1 MKLFTELYTE
11 LDQTNKT
18 NEKVEALKFYFERAD
33 SRDAAWAL
41 YFLSGRKPRQIV
53 PSKKLREWAIE
64 ISEVPEWLYE
74 ESRDTVGDGAE
85 TIALLLPFN
94 SSSDETP
101 LHILVEKR
109 LIPLRGADETV
120 QYEEVLSSWQGMD
133 YSQRLVYNK
142 LISGSFRV
150 GVSQLLV
157 TRALAQLSDI
167 PTDIIAQRLMG
178 NWEATAEFYEK
189 VVSSEMDADEKPIA
203 RPYPFHLAHQ
213 IDFSLEKLGEIKDWQ
228 AEWKWDGIRVQIIKR
243 ENQVFLWSRGEDLIT
258 ERFPEIAEA
267 ATFLPNGTVLDGQIL
282 PWREDSVLPFTEL
295 QRRIG
300 RKNVS
305 AKMLAEVPVI
315 VQVYDSLEFE
325 NEDIRADEFKK
336 RRRNLER
343 IFENLDV
350 EAKRILRIT
359 DSVSAESWEQLAE
372 KRENSRSL
380 KVEGL
385 MLKKLDS
392 PYRVGRHR
400 GDWWKWKIDPFTI
413 DAVLLYAQ
421 KGTGKRAN
429 LFTDYTFAVW
439 KQGELVPFA
448 KAYSGLTDKE
458 IRKVDKFVRE
468 NTKETFGPVRS
479 VTPKL
484 VFELAFEAIQK
495 SGRHKSGVAVRFPR
509 ILRWRDDKTIEEAD
523 SLETIHALLES
534 YEAEGRQ

>member
-11 LDQTNKT
+11 LEQTNKT

-74 ESRDTVGDGAE
+74 ESRDTVGDGSE
-85 TIALLLPFN
+85 TIALLLPNN
-94 SSSDETP
+94 SSVDETP
-101 LHILVEKR
+101 LHVLVEQR
-109 LIPLRGADETV
+109 LIPLRGADETI
-120 QYEEVLSSWQGMD
+120 QYEEVLSSWQRMN

-157 TRALAQLSDI
+157 TRALSQINDV

-178 NWEATAEFYEK
+178 SWEPTAEFYER

-203 RPYPFHLAHQ
+203 RPFPFHLAHQ
-213 IDFSLEKLGEIKDWQ
+213 IDFPLEKLGEIKDWQ
-228 AEWKWDGIRVQIIKR
+228 AEWKWDGIRVQVIKR

-258 ERFPEIAEA
+258 ERFPEIAESA
-267 ATFLPNGTVLDGQIL
+267 VFLPNGTVLDGEIL
-282 PWREDSVLPFTEL
+282 PWRDDSVLPFTEL

-315 VQVYDSLEFE
+315 VQVYDLLEFE
-325 NEDIRADEFKK
+325 NEDIRAEEFGK
-336 RRRNLER
+336 RRKNLEQ
-343 IFENLDV
+343 IIANLDD
-350 EAKRILRIT
+350 EAKRIFRIT
-359 DSVSAESWEQLAE
+359 DAVKTESWEQLTEERA
-372 KRENSRSL
+372 NSRSL

-385 MLKKLDS
+385 MLKKFDS

-421 KGTGKRAN
+421 KGTGKRSN

-439 KQGELVPFA
+439 KEGELVPFA

-458 IRKVDKFVRE
+458 IRKVDKFVRD

-495 SGRHKSGVAVRFPR
+495 SSRHKSGVAVRFPR
-509 ILRWRDDKTIEEAD
+509 ILRWRDDKKIEEAD
-523 SLETIHALLES
+523 SLDAIHALLES
-534 YEAEGRQ
+534 YEAEGKK

>member
-11 LDQTNKT
+11 LEQTNKT

-33 SRDAAWAL
+33 TRDAAWAL

-64 ISEVPEWLYE
+64 LSEIPEWLYE

-85 TIALLLPFN
+85 TIALLLPNN
-94 SSSDETP
+94 SSIDESP
-101 LHILVEKR
+101 LHVLVEKR
-109 LIPLRGADETV
+109 LLPLRGVEEAI
-120 QYEEVLSSWQGMD
+120 QYEEVLSSWQRMN

-157 TRALAQLSDI
+157 IRALSQINDI
-167 PTDIIAQRLMG
+167 PTDIIVQRLMG
-178 NWEATAEFYEK
+178 DWQPTAEFYEK
-189 VVSSEMDADEKPIA
+189 VISSEMDADEKPIA
-203 RPYPFHLAHQ
+203 RPFPFHLAHQ
-213 IDFSLEKLGEIKDWQ
+213 IDFPLEKLGEIEDWQ
-228 AEWKWDGIRVQIIKR
+228 AEWKWDGIRVQVIKR

-267 ATFLPNGTVLDGQIL
+267 AAFVPDGTVLDGEIL
-282 PWREDSVLPFTEL
+282 PWREDSVLSFTEL
-295 QRRIG
+295 QKRIG

-315 VQVYDSLEFE
+315 VQVYDLLEFE
-325 NEDIRADEFKK
+325 NEDIRVVEFEK
-336 RRRNLER
+336 RRRILER
-343 IFENLDV
+343 VIENLDQQ
-350 EAKRILRIT
+350 AKGIFRIT
-359 DSVSAESWEQLAE
+359 DSVKAESWEQLTE
-372 KRENSRSL
+372 NRENSRSL

-392 PYRVGRHR
+392 LYRVGRHR

-413 DAVLLYAQ
+413 DAVLFYAQ
-421 KGTGKRAN
+421 KGSGKRAN

-439 KQGELVPFA
+439 KDGELVPFA

-479 VTPKL
+479 VMPKL

-495 SGRHKSGVAVRFPR
+495 SNRHKSGVAVRFPR
-509 ILRWRDDKTIEEAD
+509 ILRWREDKKIEEAD
-523 SLETIHALLES
+523 SLEVIHALLES
-534 YEAEGRQ
+534 YEAESKK

>member
-18 NEKVEALKFYFERAD
+18 NEKVEALKFYFERATAE
-33 SRDAAWAL
+33 DAAWAL

-53 PSKKLREWAIE
+53 PSKKLREWALQLAE
-64 ISEVPEWLYE
+64 IPEWLFD

-85 TIALLLPFN
+85 TIALLLPNN
-94 SSSDETP
+94 STVDETP

-267 ATFLPNGTVLDGQIL
+267 AAFVPDGTVLDGEIL
-282 PWREDSVLPFTEL
+282 PWREDSVLSFTEL
-295 QRRIG
+295 QKRIG

-315 VQVYDSLEFE
+315 VQVYDLLEFE
-325 NEDIRADEFKK
+325 NEDIRVVEFEK
-336 RRRNLER
+336 RRRILER
-343 IFENLDV
+343 VIENLDQQ
-350 EAKRILRIT
+350 AKGIFRIT
-359 DSVSAESWEQLAE
+359 DSVKAESWEQLTE

-392 PYRVGRHR
+392 LYRVGRHR

-413 DAVLLYAQ
+413 DAVLFYAQ
-421 KGTGKRAN
+421 KGSGKRAN

-439 KQGELVPFA
+439 KDGELVPFA

-479 VTPKL
+479 VMPKL

-495 SGRHKSGVAVRFPR
+495 SNRHKSGVAVRFPR
-509 ILRWRDDKTIEEAD
+509 ILRWREDKKIEEAD
-523 SLETIHALLES
+523 SLKVIHALLES
-534 YEAEGRQ
+534 YEGESKK